1 MEILSGF
8 VTLFSDPITVVLV
21 FAAALVGIIV
31 GATPGL
37 TTAAAIAMLVP
48 LTFFLEPLQAL
59 AFLYVIGKS
68 GRYGGSIA
76 AILFNTPGTAAAA
89 ATAQDGYPLSRAGKT
104 GKALKTSAVASVF
117 GDFLGD
123 MLLIFGAVAVV
134 SLTSGF
140 GPPEFFALYIAAF
153 VIISSVIGSSV
164 SKGLISA
171 AAGAFVA
178 MIGIDAMEGTPRLDF
193 GHPAFHAGI
202 SLVPVLIG
210 MFVLS
215 EIALQ
220 VESASGNNKQKDANP
235 TVLAVDD
242 GFTFG
247 DFKRCLP
254 VMLRSSGIGAFI
266 GLMPGL
272 GSSVAAFAAYGAEK
286 RRAKNPGEWGK
297 GAMEGIAAPESANNA
312 VNGPTMIPML
322 ALGIP
327 GGTIAAILMGVF
339 LIHGITIGP
348 GIFDSSSDLVYGLF
362 ASGLVGIAVYG
373 LIGYHGSSIIGR
385 IVARVPIRL
394 IYPYIFLICFVSAF
408 STRTNIFD
416 VFVMAAAGFLGYLMR
431 KHGYSTAAF
440 IIAFVLAGGAEEAF
454 RQSLMLSD
462 DGVWIF
468 LERPIAV
475 AFLAIGALILGHRAW
490 QNRRESIAAAG
501 GRENTLVDSARHK
514 SRT

>member
-1 MEILSGF
+1 MEIVSGF
-8 VTLFSDPITVVLV
+8 VTLFSDPITVGLV
-21 FAAALVGIIV
+21 FAAAFIGIVI

-89 ATAQDGYPLSRAGKT
+89 ATAQDGYPMCRAGKT

-123 MLLIFGAVAVV
+123 LLLIFGAAAVV
-134 SLTSGF
+134 SLTSDF
-140 GPPEFFALYIAAF
+140 GPPEFFAVYIAAF

-164 SKGLISA
+164 VKGLISA

-193 GHPAFHAGI
+193 DHPAFHAGI
-202 SLVPVLIG
+202 SLVPLLIG

-215 EIALQ
+215 EIALK
-220 VESASGNNKQKDANP
+220 VESVSSSNTRNGKSKEEDP
-235 TVLAVDD
+235 AVKSVDNR
-242 GFTFG
+242 FTFAE
-247 DFKRCLP
+247 FRRCVP
-254 VMLRSSGIGAFI
+254 IMLRSSSIGAFI

-272 GSSVAAFAAYGAEK
+272 GSSVAAFAAYGTEK
-286 RRAKNPGEWGK
+286 RRAKNSDQWGK
-297 GAMEGIAAPESANNA
+297 GVIEGIAAPESANNA

-327 GGTIAAILMGVF
+327 GGTISAILMGVF

-348 GIFDSSSDLVYGLF
+348 SIFESSGTLVYGLF
-362 ASGLVGIAVYG
+362 AAGLVGIATYG
-373 LIGYHGSSIIGR
+373 LIGYYGSSLIGK
-385 IVARVPIRL
+385 IVALVPIRL
-394 IYPYIFLICFVSAF
+394 IYPYIFLTCFVSAF
-408 STRTNIFD
+408 STRTSVFD
-416 VFVMAAAGFLGYLMR
+416 VFVMAAAGFLGFLMR
-431 KHGYSTAAF
+431 KYGYSTAAF
-440 IIAFVLAGGAEEAF
+440 IIAFVLARGAEEAF
-454 RQSLMLSD
+454 RQSLLLSD
-462 DGVWIF
+462 AGVGIF
-468 LERPIAV
+468 LQRPVAV
-475 AFLAIGALILGHRAW
+475 AFFAIGALILGSRLW
-490 QNRRESIAAAG
+490 QSRQATRTAAAG
-501 GRENTLVDSARHK
+501 REDTAVGSN
-514 SRT
+514 

>member
-8 VTLFSDPITVVLV
+8 VTLFSDPIAVVLV
-21 FAAALVGIIV
+21 FAAALIGIIV

-89 ATAQDGYPLSRAGKT
+89 ATAQDGYPLSCAGKT

-140 GPPEFFALYIAAF
+140 GPPEFFALYLAAF

-164 SKGLISA
+164 TKGLISA

-215 EIALQ
+215 EIALK
-220 VESASGNNKQKDANP
+220 VESTSGNNRQNDENSTALPLDNSFSF
-235 TVLAVDD
+235 DE
-242 GFTFG
+242 
-247 DFKRCLP
+247 FKSCLP

-286 RRAKNPGEWGK
+286 RRAKNADEWGK
-297 GAMEGIAAPESANNA
+297 GAIAGIAAPESANNA

-348 GIFDSSSDLVYGLF
+348 SIFESSSKLVFGLF

-373 LIGYHGSSIIGR
+373 LIGYYGSSVIGNV
-385 IVARVPIRL
+385 VARVPIRL
-394 IYPYIFLICFVSAF
+394 IYPYIFLTCFISAF

-416 VFVMAAAGFLGYLMR
+416 VFIMAAAGLLGYLMR
-431 KHGYSTAAF
+431 KQGYSTAAF
-440 IIAFVLAGGAEEAF
+440 IIAFVLARGAEEAF
-454 RQSLMLSD
+454 RQSLLLSNE
-462 DGVWIF
+462 GALIF
-468 LERPIAV
+468 LQRPVAV
-475 AFLAIGALILGHRAW
+475 AFFAIGALILGSRIW
-490 QNRRESIAAAG
+490 QNQRGKLSRRNLYGAAG
-501 GRENTLVDSARHK
+501 GQR
-514 SRT
+514 